1 MRNTPFMYE
10 DLQKCAHGRERVL
23 NRSFG
28 RESSEALEGDT
39 DDTGMKRILDINF
52 FRLHREARR
61 PR

>member
-1 MRNTPFMYE
+1 MYE
-10 DLQKCAHGRERVL
+10 DLQKCARGRERVL

-28 RESSEALEGDT
+28 SESSEALEGDT

-52 FRLHREARR
+52 FRLHREAHR